1 MYKMIKFKYMKL
13 HKSILLVCIISFCSL
28 NSFSQTLGIEHLNEY
43 VPIIKNKRV
52 GLVVNHTSQ
61 INNTHLIDTLLVLGV
76 NINAIFSP
84 EHGFLGDLD
93 AGEYFDNSMY
103 NDSIPIISLYKN
115 KNIKDIN
122 FDNLDVVVFD
132 IQDVGVRFYTY
143 ISTLHYVMQG
153 CAVNNIQLIVLDRP
167 NPHAHYIDGPVLSL
181 DYSSFVGMHPVP
193 IVYGMT
199 IGEYALMIN
208 GEGWLNNQ
216 LYCDLYIVKNR
227 NYGRYDIVPM
237 AVYPS
242 PNLRSMNAIFLYP
255 SLCLFEG
262 TQISVGRG
270 TNNPFETYGAPFFNT
285 KFSFKPISSFGAK
298 YPKFENKICYGFD
311 LKDSFSPFDFMEVR
325 SINIKYLIHAYQ
337 NTPDQYKTSFFND
350 FFKKLAGNSQL
361 QKDIVDGLTELEI
374 RESWQLGLKNFTLI
388 RNKYL
393 LYD

>member
-1 MYKMIKFKYMKL
+1 MKL
-13 HKSILLVCIISFCSL
+13 HKSILLVYVISFYSVY
-28 NSFSQTLGIEHLNEY
+28 SFSQTLGIEHLHEY
-43 VPIIKNKRV
+43 VPIIKNKRL

-84 EHGFLGDLD
+84 EHGFFGDLD
-93 AGEYFDNSMY
+93 AGENFDNSMY
-103 NDSIPIISLYKN
+103 NDSISIISLYNN
-115 KNIKDIN
+115 KKMKDIN
-122 FDNLDVVVFD
+122 FDNLDVIVFD

-153 CAVNNIQLIVLDRP
+153 CAVNDIQLIVLDRP

-208 GEGWLNNQ
+208 GEGWLNDQ

-227 NYGRYDIVPM
+227 NYERYDIIPM
-237 AVYPS
+237 AIYPS

-270 TNNPFETYGAPFFNT
+270 TNAPFETYGAPFFNT
-285 KFSFKPISSFGAK
+285 NFSFKPISSFGAK
-298 YPKFENKICYGFD
+298 YPKFENQICYGFD
-311 LKDSFSPFDFMEVR
+311 LKDSFSQFDFMEVNR
-325 SINIKYLIHAYQ
+325 INIQYLINAYQ
-337 NTPDQYKTSFFND
+337 NTPDEYKTGFFND
-350 FFKKLAGNSQL
+350 FFKKLAGNIQL
-361 QKDIVDGLTELEI
+361 QKDIVDGLTEMEI